1 MKSHQYEW
9 CLSASHLETVGAAQ
23 PPIQP
28 PRGSEYLVIQPREE
42 QDGFMTGPH
51 PVPPEDPEGA
61 SPPGVG
67 DELVLLLRHCAR
79 GDHEAF
85 TRLYEATSA
94 RLHGL
99 VLRVLRDPAQAEE
112 VTQEVYVEI
121 WRQSA
126 RYDAAVGSPLAWMM
140 TLAHRRAVDR
150 VRSAEAS
157 SRRET
162 RYEQQ
167 NRDTDHDQTAETATG
182 NLEAQRVR
190 AAVAG
195 LTEAQRSA
203 LELAYFGGY
212 THTEV
217 AQLLDL
223 PLGTAKTRIR
233 DGLIRLRDALGVE
246 Q

>member
-1 MKSHQYEW
+1 
-9 CLSASHLETVGAAQ
+9 
-23 PPIQP
+23 
-28 PRGSEYLVIQPREE
+28 
-42 QDGFMTGPH
+42 MTGPH
-51 PVPPEDPEGA
+51 PVPRDQPEDIPSSGA
-61 SPPGVG
+61 GPGE
-67 DELVLLLRHCAR
+67 DLVRLLQGSAR
-79 GDHEAF
+79 GDQQAF
-85 TRLYEATSA
+85 TRLYDATSA

-112 VTQEVYVEI
+112 VTQEAYVEI
-121 WRQSA
+121 WRLSA
-126 RYDAAVGSPLAWMM
+126 RYDAKAGSPLAWMM

-157 SRRET
+157 SRREA

-167 NRDTDHDQTAETATG
+167 NRYTDHDQTAETATG

-190 AAVAG
+190 TAMAG

-217 AQLLDL
+217 AQLLEL

-233 DGLIRLRDALGVE
+233 DGLIRLRDALGVD

>member
-1 MKSHQYEW
+1 M
-9 CLSASHLETVGAAQ
+9 
-23 PPIQP
+23 P
-28 PRGSEYLVIQPREE
+28 
-42 QDGFMTGPH
+42 GPH
-51 PVPPEDPEGA
+51 PVSPEDPEGA
-61 SPPGVG
+61 PPASAS
-67 DELVLLLRHCAR
+67 DELVVLLQRSAR
-79 GDHEAF
+79 GDQDAF
-85 TRLYEATSA
+85 ARLYDATSA

-99 VLRVLRDPAQAEE
+99 VLRVLRDPSQSEE

-126 RYDAAVGSPLAWMM
+126 RYDATAGSPLAWMM
-140 TLAHRRAVDR
+140 TMAHRRAVDR
-150 VRSAEAS
+150 VRSAESS

-167 NRDTDHDQTAETATG
+167 NRDTAHDQTAETATG

-190 AAVAG
+190 TAMAG

-217 AQLLDL
+217 AQLLEL

-233 DGLIRLRDALGVE
+233 DGLIRLRDALGVD